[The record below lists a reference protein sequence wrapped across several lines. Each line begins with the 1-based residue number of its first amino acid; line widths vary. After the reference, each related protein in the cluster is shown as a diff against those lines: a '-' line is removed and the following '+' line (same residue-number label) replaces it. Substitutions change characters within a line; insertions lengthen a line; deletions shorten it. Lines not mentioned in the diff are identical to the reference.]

1 MHIKLTVNKNLYQVS
16 RTTPLPL
23 SDSKLQNLERLAR
36 LLRDA
41 LVVINFNNEIL
52 KTNIKITLIK
62 LNIKATLEVV
72 LKYLKL

>member
-52 KTNIKITLIK
+52 KTNIKVTLIK
-62 LNIKATLEVV
+62 LNIKAALEVI
-72 LKYLKL
+72 LKN

>member
-36 LLRDA
+36 LQRDA

-52 KTNIKITLIK
+52 KTNIKVTLIK

-72 LKYLKL
+72 LKY

>member
-36 LLRDA
+36 LQRDA

-52 KTNIKITLIK
+52 KTNIKVTLIK
-62 LNIKATLEVV
+62 LNIKAALEVI
-72 LKYLKL
+72 LKN

>member
-16 RTTPLPL
+16 ETTPLPL
-23 SDSKLQNLERLAR
+23 SDSKLQNLEPLAQ

-52 KTNIKITLIK
+52 KTNIKVTLIK
-62 LNIKATLEVV
+62 LNIKAALEVI
-72 LKYLKL
+72 LKY

>member
-72 LKYLKL
+72 LKY

>member
-16 RTTPLPL
+16 RTTPPPL
-23 SDSKLQNLERLAR
+23 SDSKLQNLEPLAQ

-52 KTNIKITLIK
+52 KTNIKVTLIK
-62 LNIKATLEVV
+62 LNIKAALEVI
-72 LKYLKL
+72 LKY

>member
-36 LLRDA
+36 LPRDA

-52 KTNIKITLIK
+52 KTNIKVTLIK
-62 LNIKATLEVV
+62 LNIKAALEVI
-72 LKYLKL
+72 LKY

>member
-16 RTTPLPL
+16 GTTPLPL

-72 LKYLKL
+72 LKY